1 LSVGGVGGRGTDGPD
16 LSTRSRCC
24 YYVDE
29 AGDGTLFDRKGR
41 VLVGTKGCSRYFILG
56 LAEISDP
63 DAVAR
68 SLSDLRSSLL
78 ADPYYKGVPSL
89 RPERLKTAEAFHAT
103 DDIPEVRERVF
114 RVLSEQQ
121 IRFFAVVRGK
131 RRVLEY
137 VRQRNERDSV
147 YRYHPNELY
156 EHMVRRLFRDRLHQE
171 ETYLICFARRG
182 KSDRTEALMS
192 ALGAARQRFATR
204 FGVTREVAL
213 DVRPRYSREE
223 LCLQAV
229 DYLLWALQR
238 LYEKGEERFL
248 AFVWPHVRLI
258 HDVDDTR
265 ETDYGVYYTKKRPLS
280 LAALKE
286 KPEI

>member
-1 LSVGGVGGRGTDGPD
+1 
-16 LSTRSRCC
+16 
-24 YYVDE
+24 
-29 AGDGTLFDRKGR
+29 
-41 VLVGTKGCSRYFILG
+41 
-56 LAEISDP
+56 
-63 DAVAR
+63 
-68 SLSDLRSSLL
+68 
-78 ADPYYKGVPSL
+78 
-89 RPERLKTAEAFHAT
+89 
-103 DDIPEVRERVF
+103 
-114 RVLSEQQ
+114 
-121 IRFFAVVRGK
+121 
-131 RRVLEY
+131 
-137 VRQRNERDSV
+137 
-147 YRYHPNELY
+147 
-156 EHMVRRLFRDRLHQE
+156 
-171 ETYLICFARRG
+171 
-182 KSDRTEALMS
+182 MS